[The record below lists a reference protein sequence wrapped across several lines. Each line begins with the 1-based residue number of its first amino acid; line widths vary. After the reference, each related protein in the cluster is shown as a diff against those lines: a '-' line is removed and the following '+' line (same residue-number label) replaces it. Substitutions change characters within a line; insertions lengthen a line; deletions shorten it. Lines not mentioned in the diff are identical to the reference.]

1 MKFGELLRRRL
12 EGIMPVPAGVAEA
25 LEAHYELMLRWN
37 RRLNLTTVTEL
48 GAAVERHYAESLF
61 LAARVEGGTVCDV
74 GSGAG
79 FPGFPLAV
87 FRPSL
92 KVTLVESDQRKA
104 AFLREAS
111 DLAANVR
118 VACVRGAEL
127 RERVDWVVGRAVR
140 VEDLM
145 EPAVRLASRVAF
157 LVGVAEKDA
166 LVGDGRLRGVSVEQL
181 PWGEAR
187 WLVVGDVS
195 RETSVE

>member
-37 RRLNLTTVTEL
+37 RRLNLTTVTEVA
-48 GAAVERHYAESLF
+48 AAVERHYAESLF
-61 LAARVEGGTVCDV
+61 LAARVEGGTVYDI

-87 FRPSL
+87 FRRSL

-111 DLAANVR
+111 DLAGNVR
-118 VACVRGAEL
+118 VACVRGREL
-127 RERVDWVVGRAVR
+127 RERMDWVVGRAVR

-145 EPAVRLASRVAF
+145 DPALRLALRVAF
-157 LVGVAEKDA
+157 LVGVVEKDA
-166 LVGDGRLRGVSVEQL
+166 LVRDSRLEGISVEQL

-195 RETSVE
+195 RGTPAE

>member
-1 MKFGELLRRRL
+1 MQFGDLLRRR
-12 EGIMPVPAGVAEA
+12 VAVSSEVA
-25 LEAHYELMLRWN
+25 ASLEAHYRLMLRWN

-48 GAAVERHYAESLF
+48 EAAVERHYAESLF
-61 LAARVEGGTVCDV
+61 LAERVEGGSVYDV

-87 FRPSL
+87 FRPSMR
-92 KVTLVESDQRKA
+92 VTLVESDQRKA
-104 AFLREAS
+104 AFLRESS

-140 VEDLM
+140 VEDLL
-145 EPAVRLASRVAF
+145 EPAVRLASRIAF
-157 LVGVAEKDA
+157 LVGVAEKDV
-166 LVGDGRLRGVSVEQL
+166 LVGDRRLGAVSAVQL

-195 RETSVE
+195 RETSGE